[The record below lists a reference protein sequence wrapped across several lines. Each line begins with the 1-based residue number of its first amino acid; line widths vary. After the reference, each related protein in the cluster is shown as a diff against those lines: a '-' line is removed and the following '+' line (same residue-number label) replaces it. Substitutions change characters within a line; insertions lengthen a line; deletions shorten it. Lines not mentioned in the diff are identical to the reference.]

1 MALHSPVRVA
11 LGVAVVEHDSK
22 LEDGADVQQC
32 LQLPIMVMDRTAVS
46 DGQRAPAAGAKR
58 RRRRR
63 RLLQSPDKRATHLT
77 PYNGKLL

>member
-32 LQLPIMVMDRTAVS
+32 LQLPITVMGWTAVP
-46 DGQRAPAAGAKR
+46 DGAGA
-58 RRRRR
+58 
-63 RLLQSPDKRATHLT
+63 PEAGAT
-77 PYNGKLL
+77 NGGSR